1 LAGPFLKE
9 AHVLEFGD
17 IQGIVFSGYQKKPF
31 ASYLMLR
38 VTDPGKA
45 RGYFRDLAQC
55 VTTGADRTA
64 DTCINVA
71 ITAHGLTALGLD
83 DDALATFPLEFREG
97 LAGSETRSRAL
108 GDIGDSSPGRWV
120 WGGPDTRVHV
130 LLMLYARTE
139 ALLSSLIASQ
149 RAQLAGGL
157 SCEREQSTQ
166 SLPDRREHFGFA
178 DGIAQPVIEGG
189 GREDR
194 VFGRRVK
201 AGEFILG
208 YENEY
213 GKLPF
218 LPNVA
223 PQLDSGAHLEDCRAE
238 GPRRALGRNGSYL
251 VVRQMDQDVHAFWS
265 YMRGA
270 AAEQLGAAH
279 VNDGA
284 IRLAAKSVGRW
295 PSGAPLVSC
304 PQQDDPALGN
314 EDDFGYFWKDR
325 HGTSCP
331 LGAHI
336 RRANPRDSL
345 EPDPLSSNK
354 VSDRH
359 RIMRRG
365 RAYGEPL
372 AKPWLAE
379 TDDGEQRGLMFIC
392 VNTNIRRQFEF
403 IQQTWINNPKFSG
416 LYDEVDPLIGG
427 HDPETNNFSI
437 PDDPTRC
444 RLEGLPRFVQI
455 RGGDY
460 FFLPSVRALRFLA
473 SLS

>member
-1 LAGPFLKE
+1 
-9 AHVLEFGD
+9 LELGD

-38 VTDPGKA
+38 VTDAAKA
-45 RGYFRDLAQC
+45 RAYLRDLVQC
-55 VTTGADRTA
+55 VTTGVDRPP

-71 ITAHGLTALGLD
+71 ISALGLTALGLN
-83 DDALATFPLEFREG
+83 DDALQTFPLEFREG

-108 GDIGDSSPGRWV
+108 GDVGDSSPAQWA
-120 WGGPDTRVHV
+120 WGGPDMRIHV

-139 ALLSSLIASQ
+139 QLLSTLIASQ
-149 RAQLAGGL
+149 RAEFSDAL
-157 SCEREQSTQ
+157 SCLFEQSTQ

-189 GREDR
+189 GQKDAAS
-194 VFGRRVK
+194 GRRIK

-208 YENEY
+208 HENEY

-218 LPNVA
+218 VPNVA
-223 PQLDSGAHLEDCRAE
+223 PQLDSGGHLEDCHAE
-238 GPRRALGRNGSYL
+238 GKRKALGRNGSYL
-251 VVRQMDQDVHAFWS
+251 VVRQMDQDVHSFWS
-265 YMRGA
+265 FMREA
-270 AAEQLGAAH
+270 AQKELGAAH

-284 IRLAAKSVGRW
+284 IRLAAKCVGRW

-304 PQQDDPALGN
+304 PDQDQAALGN

-325 HGTSCP
+325 HGTRCP
-331 LGAHI
+331 IGAHI

-365 RAYGEPL
+365 RSYG
-372 AKPWLAE
+372 KPVPRPWQLE
-379 TDDGEQRGLMFIC
+379 KDDGEQRGLMFIC

-416 LYDEVDPLIGG
+416 LYDEVDPLLGG
-427 HDPETNNFSI
+427 YDAETSNFSI
-437 PDDPTRC
+437 PADPTRS
-444 RLEGLPRFVQI
+444 RLEGIPRFVRI